1 MNYSFPTGSNI
12 WVKYI
17 SENGKVINH
26 AAKVVATAETDSIL
40 VQYNPQKTREVVN
53 VRNCFLM
60 EETPLLRRN
69 KVSDRNNAALSY
81 TDQSKYL
88 DTSNRRGRKARN
100 HASFRS
106 EQSKNPVTSNRSQSN
121 GLNDAAITTTNQT
134 MYLDTSYTRRRK
146 ARNHAAYA
154 GGKIN
159 RKKEKMNVVGLDNK
173 KLSSY
178 LAAYAGRQENYN
190 KKNERMNVV
199 GLDNEKLSSYLDCS
213 SVIPKGWK
221 VKNFPRKNRK
231 VEDRLWYTST
241 NKKLQSKIE
250 VQMFLNVLDV
260 SDGNEEIAWHLF
272 LWFRK
277 QPDLWQKAKKFCA
290 VQLIKFNEHDD
301 SDEETIVDEDYDF
314 IKKYLIQIKSKG

>member
-60 EETPLLRRN
+60 EETPRLRRN
-69 KVSDRNNAALSY
+69 KVSDRNNAALSS

-134 MYLDTSYTRRRK
+134 RYVDTSYTRRRK

-154 GGKIN
+154 GGEGKDN
-159 RKKEKMNVVGLDNK
+159 KKNERKNVVGLDNK
-173 KLSSY
+173 KK
-178 LAAYAGRQENYN
+178 E
-190 KKNERMNVV
+190 
-199 GLDNEKLSSYLDCS
+199 
-213 SVIPKGWK
+213 
-221 VKNFPRKNRK
+221 RKNSV
-231 VEDRLWYTST
+231 VEQLPYY
-241 NKKLQSKIE
+241 LE
-250 VQMFLNVLDV
+250 NVTFKD
-260 SDGNEEIAWHLF
+260 
-272 LWFRK
+272 
-277 QPDLWQKAKKFCA
+277 Q
-290 VQLIKFNEHDD
+290 QL
-301 SDEETIVDEDYDF
+301 
-314 IKKYLIQIKSKG
+314 L

>member
-60 EETPLLRRN
+60 EETPRLRRN
-69 KVSDRNNAALSY
+69 KVSDRNNAALSS

-121 GLNDAAITTTNQT
+121 GLNDAAITTNQT
-134 MYLDTSYTRRRK
+134 MYLDTSYRRHRK
-146 ARNHAAYA
+146 AWNHAAYA
-154 GGKIN
+154 GGQGKDN
-159 RKKEKMNVVGLDNK
+159 KKNERKNVVGLDNK
-173 KLSSY
+173 KK
-178 LAAYAGRQENYN
+178 EI
-190 KKNERMNVV
+190 KNSVV
-199 GLDNEKLSSYLDCS
+199 EQLPSYLDC
-213 SVIPKGWK
+213 
-221 VKNFPRKNRK
+221 
-231 VEDRLWYTST
+231 
-241 NKKLQSKIE
+241 
-250 VQMFLNVLDV
+250 
-260 SDGNEEIAWHLF
+260 
-272 LWFRK
+272 
-277 QPDLWQKAKKFCA
+277 
-290 VQLIKFNEHDD
+290 
-301 SDEETIVDEDYDF
+301 
-314 IKKYLIQIKSKG
+314 